1 MSDKETRDRFAKEM
15 MRRFDELT
23 AWAVENWPV
32 KSFPLMQSDFVESG
46 KEISEILGSKLA
58 RDEDAGDDNASSV
71 TKSELEPQYVSVT
84 PMPWP

>member
-15 MRRFDELT
+15 ARRFDEFT
-23 AWAVENWPV
+23 AWAIEHWPV

-46 KEISEILGSKLA
+46 KEISEILGSRLA
-58 RDEDAGDDNASSV
+58 VDEDAGGGNGN
-71 TKSELEPQYVSVT
+71 TTQSEYEPQYVSVT